1 MSTLRHNRQFFTT
14 GSSVAPEK
22 TMLVGVVNS
31 NQSRHIAKEH
41 LAELE
46 LLIGTLGYLIADR
59 QILTQRTIDPAY
71 FIGKGQATE
80 IHRLLKTQEIGE
92 IVFDDDL
99 TPTQMRNLQE
109 LLEVEVRDRT
119 GVILEIFANHARTNE
134 ARTQIE
140 LATLEYLLPRLTHR
154 WTHLE
159 RQIGGI
165 GVRAGSGETQIETDR
180 RLIKTRIAKLKRE
193 LEAIDRHHTVQS
205 KHRADCFKIALTGYT
220 NAGKSTIL
228 NLFTGA
234 DVLVEDKMFATLDTT
249 VRQLRLDGYQNILLS
264 DTVGFIRKLP
274 HNLIASFRSTLREIT
289 DADLIIKVA
298 DLSSPHCLQQLES
311 VEEVLQELGVAT
323 RPALI
328 VFNKI
333 DQMDEQ
339 AFKIAQ
345 KTFPEAVFISAL
357 RQLKTADLKQ
367 ALVRAIARQGQR
379 LQIRLPVDAVSDCA
393 LIRNHTTVYREIY
406 QDNIL
411 IFELFCYKSVWNWLA
426 RQLSSAAV
434 VSELKSSQIGIQ
446 T

>member
-31 NQSRHIAKEH
+31 NQPRHIAKEH

-180 RLIKTRIAKLKRE
+180 RLIKTRIA
-193 LEAIDRHHTVQS
+193 
-205 KHRADCFKIALTGYT
+205 
-220 NAGKSTIL
+220 
-228 NLFTGA
+228 
-234 DVLVEDKMFATLDTT
+234 
-249 VRQLRLDGYQNILLS
+249 
-264 DTVGFIRKLP
+264 
-274 HNLIASFRSTLREIT
+274 
-289 DADLIIKVA
+289 
-298 DLSSPHCLQQLES
+298 
-311 VEEVLQELGVAT
+311 
-323 RPALI
+323 
-328 VFNKI
+328 
-333 DQMDEQ
+333 
-339 AFKIAQ
+339 
-345 KTFPEAVFISAL
+345 
-357 RQLKTADLKQ
+357 
-367 ALVRAIARQGQR
+367 
-379 LQIRLPVDAVSDCA
+379 
-393 LIRNHTTVYREIY
+393 
-406 QDNIL
+406 
-411 IFELFCYKSVWNWLA
+411 
-426 RQLSSAAV
+426 
-434 VSELKSSQIGIQ
+434 
-446 T
+446 